1 MAAETKGFMKGGMNF
16 NVGEESP
23 DQLEQTEGPLL
34 PLRVLVVADLLPR
47 DEHNAGASAPEL
59 AVRVDPLAF
68 DDLFTRLRPRLAIE
82 VPSVLAE
89 GRNARID
96 LAPTSLKSF
105 RPDGLLAEV
114 PLLRS
119 LLDGKLTL
127 EKLRDGSIDRDQ
139 ARVELDRI
147 WSSSPFV
154 RDVLRLVSEA
164 GSSPRNTGI
173 VGPARDTADVSVASI
188 LDMVDTGAS
197 PSHVDSAPA
206 PVVPTRPAPAVDSRF
221 GALISAVANAGKS
234 SSARFSPQE
243 AIQRVEKAIGM
254 QIGAILQHPEV
265 RRLEEAW
272 RGVQLFVD
280 RSKGA
285 KALKLD
291 VVCARP
297 ELAATALERAVRQNA
312 GGEPPV
318 TCAIVDVTITGTTA
332 TLAQLEEIA
341 RIAEAMTVPVVLN
354 ASHALLGL
362 DRLGDLERLDNKIA
376 LFSTPDQVRWQSTAQ
391 KPAMR
396 WVTMAMNGILARAA
410 YDKQTSRVREMV
422 VKEEP
427 ADDGATVWI
436 APAYGVG
443 ALITESFRETRWPCR
458 IVGARSGGVIGNLPI
473 HEVRGHVDD
482 AEVVAIPTQAFVSTD
497 SQRELS
503 KAGVL
508 LLASA
513 PNSDSIYVLSAPTSY
528 VPPPKRTYDSAST
541 EPEARLERVS
551 LVDQLFVARIVQFL
565 RVLAGRLPGNVA
577 PSEAKSL
584 VDRSLWQL
592 FEDAKPGSVEIAVNA
607 HATSDGTAVAVTIR
621 PRRFLGV
628 ALEEFSLEFLVG

>member
-1 MAAETKGFMKGGMNF
+1 MAVESKGFIKGGMNF
-16 NVGEESP
+16 NVGDESP
-23 DQLEQTEGPLL
+23 QEVEQTEGPVL

-68 DDLFTRLRPRLAIE
+68 DDLFTRLRPRLAVE

-105 RPDGLLAEV
+105 RPDGLLTEV

-127 EKLRDGSIDRDQ
+127 ERLRDGSIDRDQ

-154 RDVLRLVSEA
+154 RDVLRLVSEMGIGA
-164 GSSPRNTGI
+164 RTGGI
-173 VGPARDTADVSVASI
+173 VGPPRDTPDASIASI
-188 LDMVDTGAS
+188 LDMVETG
-197 PSHVDSAPA
+197 PSRADSAPA
-206 PVVPTRPAPAVDSRF
+206 PVLPTREAPASDSRF
-221 GALISAVANAGKS
+221 GALITAVAMAGKS
-234 SSARFSPQE
+234 GSARFSPQE
-243 AIQRVEKAIGM
+243 AIQRVEKALGA
-254 QIGAILQHPEV
+254 QIAAILQHPEV

-272 RGVQLFVD
+272 RGLSLFVE
-280 RSKGA
+280 RSKGT
-285 KALKLD
+285 KALKID

-297 ELAATALERAVRQNA
+297 ELAAMALERAARHNA

-318 TCAIVDVTITGTTA
+318 SCAIVDVTITGTSA
-332 TLAQLEEIA
+332 SLAQLEDIA
-341 RIAEAMTVPVVLN
+341 RVAEAQTVPVVVN
-354 ASHALLGL
+354 ASHTLLGL
-362 DRLGDLERLDNKIA
+362 DRLGDLERLDNKMA

-391 KPAMR
+391 KPPMR

-410 YDKQTSRVREMV
+410 YDKATSRVREAV
-422 VKEEP
+422 IKEEP
-427 ADDGATVWI
+427 ADEGAMVWI

-443 ALITESFRETRWPCR
+443 ALITQSFRETSWPCR
-458 IVGARSGGVIGNLPI
+458 IVGARSGGTLGNLTV

-482 AEVVAIPTQAFVSTD
+482 AEAVAIPTQAFVSTD

-513 PNSDSIYVLSAPTSY
+513 PNSDAVYVLSAPTAY

-541 EPEARLERVS
+541 EPEARLDRVS
-551 LVDQLFVARIVQFL
+551 LVDQLFVARVVQLL
-565 RVLAGRLPGNVA
+565 RVISGRLPGNVA
-577 PSEAKSL
+577 PSDAKS
-584 VDRSLWQL
+584 VVERSLWSL
-592 FEDAKPGSVEIAVNA
+592 FEDAKPGSLEIAVNA
-607 HATSDGTAVAVTIR
+607 QATSDGTGVAVAIR

-628 ALEEFSLEFLVG
+628 TLEEFSLEFLVG